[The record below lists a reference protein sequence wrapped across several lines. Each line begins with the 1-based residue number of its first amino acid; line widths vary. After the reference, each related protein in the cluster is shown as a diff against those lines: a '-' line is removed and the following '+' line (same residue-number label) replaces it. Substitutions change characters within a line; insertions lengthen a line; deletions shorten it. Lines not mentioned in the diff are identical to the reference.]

1 VIADVQAAAAE
12 AWFAHYPVG
21 LYVLDTELRIVSS
34 GLATQIMGGVP
45 AERVLGRR
53 LTDVYS
59 FSSPSFSSP
68 GQIEEMLRE
77 VLDSGVPAPERD
89 VVRLRLRNGRGRA
102 CWARVSAFRLEDQHG
117 AVLGVAA
124 VLADAGELETRR
136 GRLRLVSELWARV
149 GRTLDVVGT
158 CQDVADALVP
168 GAADL
173 AVVELV
179 DSVVRG
185 EDPPLAP
192 LGREVPLRRAA
203 LRSSAE
209 PLVQAHPVG
218 DLRTLPF
225 PSPYAQSLTD
235 LKPRVV
241 DLGPDTPWL
250 SADPARA
257 EAIRASGA
265 RALITVPL
273 ALRGAVLGLLSLYRT
288 EKVDELEVGSLVRLA
303 AVIALSVDRARLYT
317 REHTIAAAVQ
327 RRLLPARPCS
337 QTGIE
342 IAGAQVFGD
351 AGGGGWS
358 DSFTVAGARTAL
370 AVGEISGQG
379 IQAAAAMG
387 ELRTVVR
394 SLARLDL
401 GPDELLARLNDTTV
415 SLAAERATLPPSDP
429 CQREPLTASLVY
441 AVYNPPRP
449 DLHVRPGPPPPARH
463 RLPGRH
469 CRRAPRC
476 PVRVP
481 PGHV

>member
-21 LYVLDTELRIVSS
+21 LYVLDTQLRIVSAD
-34 GLATQIMGGVP
+34 LATQIMGGVP
-45 AERVLGRR
+45 TERVLGRR

-68 GQIEEMLRE
+68 GQIEAMLRE

-89 VVRLRLRNGRGRA
+89 MVRLRLRDGPGRA

-136 GRLRLVSELWARV
+136 ARLRLFSELWAQV

-168 GAADL
+168 GVADL

-203 LRSSAE
+203 FRSSGE
-209 PLVQAHPVG
+209 PLVQAHPAG
-218 DLRTLPF
+218 ELRTLPF
-225 PSPYAQSLTD
+225 PSPYAQALTD

-273 ALRGAVLGLLSLYRT
+273 ALRGAVLGLLCLYRT
-288 EKVDELEVGSLVRLA
+288 EQVDELEVDSLVRLA

-317 REHTIAAAVQ
+317 REHTVAAAVQ
-327 RRLLPARPCS
+327 RQLLPARPCS
-337 QTGIE
+337 HTGV
-342 IAGAQVFGD
+342 G
-351 AGGGGWS
+351 
-358 DSFTVAGARTAL
+358 
-370 AVGEISGQG
+370 GEIGTT
-379 IQAAAAMG
+379 AA
-387 ELRTVVR
+387 
-394 SLARLDL
+394 
-401 GPDELLARLNDTTV
+401 
-415 SLAAERATLPPSDP
+415 
-429 CQREPLTASLVY
+429 
-441 AVYNPPRP
+441 
-449 DLHVRPGPPPPARH
+449 PPPDGATSS
-463 RLPGRH
+463 L
-469 CRRAPRC
+469 
-476 PVRVP
+476 
-481 PGHV
+481 